1 MHGSPLPS
9 RPHMASA
16 VFLGVAGGTG
26 SGKSTV
32 VQRIVEAL
40 GPHPVTRIQHDSYY
54 HDFGHLPS
62 EERNGV
68 NFDHPDALDTGLL
81 IQHLDALRQGQS
93 VEVPDYD
100 FTTHTRSARTRVAH
114 PTTVIIVDGI
124 LVLADAELRRR
135 LDIKIYVDTD
145 ADIRLVRRIRRD
157 LADRGRTLNSVIRQ
171 YVDSVRP
178 MHLEFVEPSKRYADV
193 IVPVGGENRVAID
206 MVVAKLR
213 AELT

>member
-1 MHGSPLPS
+1 VSPAP
-9 RPHMASA
+9 
-16 VFLGVAGGTG
+16 VFLGIAGGTG

-32 VQRIVEAL
+32 VQRVVEAL
-40 GPHPVTRIQHDSYY
+40 QPHPVTRIQHDSYY
-54 HDFGHLPS
+54 HDFGHLPK
-62 EERNGV
+62 EERDRV

-81 IQHLDALRQGQS
+81 IHHLDALREGHT

-100 FTTHTRSARTRVAH
+100 FTTHTRTDHTHAAHATRV
-114 PTTVIIVDGI
+114 VIVDGI
-124 LVLADAELRRR
+124 LVLADSELRRR

-145 ADIRLVRRIRRD
+145 PDIRLVRRLQRD
-157 LADRGRTLNSVIRQ
+157 LAERGRTLASVIRQ

-178 MHLEFVEPSKRYADV
+178 MHLEFVEPSKRYADL
-193 IVPVGGENRVAID
+193 IVPVGGENRVAIE